1 MLHFTGNQ
9 NKFKR
14 GKNKKRTHKK
24 QIAPECFV
32 FVSFLIIFSFLFCF
46 FARETS
52 ESQICS
58 FPQKKRKHKIHRKET
73 KQKQTEANCDRVLC
87 IFVF

>member
-46 FARETS
+46 F
-52 ESQICS
+52 CS
-58 FPQKKRKHKIHRKET
+58 GDFGIPNLQFSPEKEKT
-73 KQKQTEANCDRVLC
+73 
-87 IFVF
+87 